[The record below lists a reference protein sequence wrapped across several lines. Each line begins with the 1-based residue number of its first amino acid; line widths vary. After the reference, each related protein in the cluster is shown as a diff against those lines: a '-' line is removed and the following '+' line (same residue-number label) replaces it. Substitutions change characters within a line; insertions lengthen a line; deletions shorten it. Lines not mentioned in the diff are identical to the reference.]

1 MNPLFAWLDQ
11 IDRSILYFIN
21 DTLSNQI
28 FDLFFTTITNEHLW
42 AIPVLIGLL
51 ALIVRGG
58 KRGKIAAVLG
68 LIAASVTDVTVV
80 EIIKPAI
87 GRLRPSHAL
96 EETINL
102 LVPKGGRYGFVSA
115 HAANIFAGTTVLSY
129 FYKQWKKP
137 LLFLAFSVALSRI
150 YVGVH
155 YPGDVLFGGLFGYG
169 MAWVIITL
177 WVFLKM
183 RELKRGRTWV
193 RYNYN

>member
-58 KRGKIAAVLG
+58 KRGKIAAVLV
-68 LIAASVTDVTVV
+68 LIAASATDATVV

-96 EETINL
+96 EDTINL

-137 LLFLAFSVALSRI
+137 LLFLAFSVALSRV

-169 MAWVIITL
+169 MAWLVITL
-177 WVFLKM
+177 WVLLKM

-193 RYNYN
+193 RYS

>member
-58 KRGKIAAVLG
+58 KRGKIAAVLV
-68 LIAASVTDVTVV
+68 LIAASATDATVV

-96 EETINL
+96 EDTINL
-102 LVPKGGRYGFVSA
+102 LVPRGGRYGFVSA

-137 LLFLAFSVALSRI
+137 LLFLAFSVALSRV

-177 WVFLKM
+177 WIFLKM

-193 RYNYN
+193 RYS

>member
-58 KRGKIAAVLG
+58 KRGKIAAVLV
-68 LIAASVTDVTVV
+68 LIAASATDATVV

-96 EETINL
+96 EDTINL

-137 LLFLAFSVALSRI
+137 LLFLAFSVALSRV

-177 WVFLKM
+177 WIFLKM

-193 RYNYN
+193 RYS

>member
-1 MNPLFAWLDQ
+1 MNHLLEWLDQ
-11 IDRSILYFIN
+11 IDRSILYIIN
-21 DTLSNQI
+21 DTLANPI

-58 KRGKIAAVLG
+58 RRGQIAAVLV
-68 LIAASVTDVTVV
+68 LITASATDATVV
-80 EIIKPAI
+80 QIIKPAI
-87 GRLRPSHAL
+87 ARLRPSHAL
-96 EETINL
+96 GDTINL

-129 FYKQWKKP
+129 FYTQWKKP
-137 LLFLAFSVALSRI
+137 LLFLAFSVALSRV

-155 YPGDVLFGGLFGYG
+155 YPGDMLFGGLFGYG
-169 MAWVIITL
+169 MAWLVITL
-177 WVFLKM
+177 WVLLKM

-193 RYNYN
+193 RYS

>member
-1 MNPLFAWLDQ
+1 MNHLLEWLDQ
-11 IDRSILYFIN
+11 IDRSILYIIN
-21 DTLSNQI
+21 DTLANPI

-58 KRGKIAAVLG
+58 RRGQIAAVLV
-68 LIAASVTDVTVV
+68 LIAESVTDATVV
-80 EIIKPAI
+80 QIIKPAI

-96 EETINL
+96 GDTINL
-102 LVPKGGRYGFVSA
+102 LVPKGGRYGFLSA
-115 HAANIFAGTTVLSY
+115 HAANIFAVTTVLSY

-137 LLFLAFSVALSRI
+137 LLFLAFSVALSRV

-169 MAWVIITL
+169 MAWLVITL
-177 WVFLKM
+177 WVLLKM

-193 RYNYN
+193 RYS

>member
-96 EETINL
+96 EDTINL

-137 LLFLAFSVALSRI
+137 LLFLAFSVALSRV

-193 RYNYN
+193 RYS

>member
-1 MNPLFAWLDQ
+1 MNTSLEWLDQ

-21 DTLSNQI
+21 DNLSNPI

-42 AIPVLIGLL
+42 AIPVLIGLM

-58 KRGKIAAVLG
+58 KRGKIAAVLV
-68 LIAASVTDVTVV
+68 LIAASATDKTVV

-96 EETINL
+96 GDTINL

-129 FYKQWKKP
+129 FYEQWKKP
-137 LLFLAFSVALSRI
+137 LLFLAFSVAVSRV

-169 MAWVIITL
+169 MAWVIITV

-193 RYNYN
+193 RYS

>member
-21 DTLSNQI
+21 DTLSNRI

-42 AIPVLIGLL
+42 AIPALIGLV
-51 ALIVRGG
+51 ALIVSGG
-58 KRGKIAAVLG
+58 KRGKIAAVLL
-68 LIAASVTDVTVV
+68 LITAIVTDKTVV

-96 EETINL
+96 ADTVNL

-129 FYKQWKKP
+129 FYEQWKKP
-137 LLFLAFSVALSRI
+137 LLFLAFSVALSRV

-155 YPGDVLFGGLFGYG
+155 SPGDVLFGGLFGYG
-169 MAWVIITL
+169 MAWLIITL

-183 RELKRGRTWV
+183 RDLKRCRTWL
-193 RYNYN
+193 RYS

>member
-1 MNPLFAWLDQ
+1 MNTSLEWLDQ

-21 DTLSNQI
+21 NNLSNPI

-42 AIPVLIGLL
+42 AIPVLIGLM

-58 KRGKIAAVLG
+58 KRGKIAAVLV
-68 LIAASVTDVTVV
+68 LIAASVTDKTVV

-96 EETINL
+96 GDTINL

-129 FYKQWKKP
+129 FYEQWKKP
-137 LLFLAFSVALSRI
+137 LLFLAFSVAVSRV

-169 MAWVIITL
+169 MAWVIITV

-193 RYNYN
+193 RYS

>member
-1 MNPLFAWLDQ
+1 MNHLLEWLDQ
-11 IDRSILYFIN
+11 IDRSILYIIN
-21 DTLSNQI
+21 DTLANPI

-58 KRGKIAAVLG
+58 RRGQIAAVLV
-68 LIAASVTDVTVV
+68 LIAASVTDATVV
-80 EIIKPAI
+80 QIIKPAI
-87 GRLRPSHAL
+87 ARLRPSHAL
-96 EETINL
+96 GDTINL
-102 LVPKGGRYGFVSA
+102 LVPKGGRYGFLSA
-115 HAANIFAGTTVLSY
+115 HAANIFAVTTVLSY

-137 LLFLAFSVALSRI
+137 LLFLAFSVALSRV

-169 MAWVIITL
+169 MAWLVITL
-177 WVFLKM
+177 WVLLKM

-193 RYNYN
+193 RYS

>member
-1 MNPLFAWLDQ
+1 MNHLLEWLDQ
-11 IDRSILYFIN
+11 IDRSILYIIN
-21 DTLSNQI
+21 DTLANPI

-58 KRGKIAAVLG
+58 RRGQIAAVLV
-68 LIAASVTDVTVV
+68 LITASATDATVV
-80 EIIKPAI
+80 QIIKPAI
-87 GRLRPSHAL
+87 ARLRPSHAL
-96 EETINL
+96 GDTINL

-115 HAANIFAGTTVLSY
+115 HAANIFAATTVLSY

-137 LLFLAFSVALSRI
+137 LLFLAFSVALSRV

-169 MAWVIITL
+169 MAWLVITL
-177 WVFLKM
+177 WVLLKM

-193 RYNYN
+193 RYS

>member
-1 MNPLFAWLDQ
+1 MNTSLEWLDQ

-21 DTLSNQI
+21 DNLSNPI

-58 KRGKIAAVLG
+58 RRGQLAAVLV
-68 LIAASVTDVTVV
+68 LITASATDATVV
-80 EIIKPAI
+80 QIIKPAI

-96 EETINL
+96 GDTINL

-129 FYKQWKKP
+129 FYEQWKKP
-137 LLFLAFSVALSRI
+137 LLFLAFSVAVSRV

-169 MAWVIITL
+169 MAWGIITV

-193 RYNYN
+193 RYS

>member
-1 MNPLFAWLDQ
+1 MNTSLEWLNQ

-21 DTLSNQI
+21 NNLSNPI

-42 AIPVLIGLL
+42 AIPVLIGLM

-58 KRGKIAAVLG
+58 KRGKIAAVLV
-68 LIAASVTDVTVV
+68 LIAASATDKTVV

-96 EETINL
+96 GDTINL

-129 FYKQWKKP
+129 FYEQWKKP
-137 LLFLAFSVALSRI
+137 LLFLAFSVAVSRV

-169 MAWVIITL
+169 MAWLVITL
-177 WVFLKM
+177 WVLLKM

-193 RYNYN
+193 RYS

>member
-1 MNPLFAWLDQ
+1 MNHLLEWLDQ
-11 IDRSILYFIN
+11 IDRSILYIIN
-21 DTLSNQI
+21 DTLANPI

-58 KRGKIAAVLG
+58 KRGKIAAVLV
-68 LIAASVTDVTVV
+68 LIAASATDATVV

-96 EETINL
+96 EDTINL

-129 FYKQWKKP
+129 FYTQWKKP
-137 LLFLAFSVALSRI
+137 LLFLAFSVALSRV

-169 MAWVIITL
+169 MAWLVITL
-177 WVFLKM
+177 WVLLKM

-193 RYNYN
+193 RYS

>member
-58 KRGKIAAVLG
+58 KRGKIAAVLV
-68 LIAASVTDVTVV
+68 LIAASATDATVV

-87 GRLRPSHAL
+87 GRLRPSHSL
-96 EETINL
+96 EDTINL

-137 LLFLAFSVALSRI
+137 LLFLAFSVALSRV

-177 WVFLKM
+177 WIFLKM
-183 RELKRGRTWV
+183 RELKRGSTWV
-193 RYNYN
+193 RYS

>member
-1 MNPLFAWLDQ
+1 MNTSLEWLNQ

-21 DTLSNQI
+21 NNLSNPI

-58 KRGKIAAVLG
+58 KRGKIAAVLV
-68 LIAASVTDVTVV
+68 LIAASATDATVV

-96 EETINL
+96 GDTINL

-137 LLFLAFSVALSRI
+137 LLFLAFSVAVSRV

-169 MAWVIITL
+169 MAWVIITV

-193 RYNYN
+193 RYS

>member
-1 MNPLFAWLDQ
+1 MNHLLEWLDQ
-11 IDRSILYFIN
+11 IDRSILYIIN
-21 DTLSNQI
+21 DTLANPI

-51 ALIVRGG
+51 ALIFRGG
-58 KRGKIAAVLG
+58 RRGQIAAVLV
-68 LIAASVTDVTVV
+68 LITASATDATVV
-80 EIIKPAI
+80 QIIKPAI
-87 GRLRPSHAL
+87 ARLRPSHAL
-96 EETINL
+96 GDTINL

-129 FYKQWKKP
+129 FYTQWKRP
-137 LLFLAFSVALSRI
+137 LLFLAFSVALSRV

-169 MAWVIITL
+169 MAWLLITL
-177 WVFLKM
+177 WVLLKM

-193 RYNYN
+193 RYS

>member
-1 MNPLFAWLDQ
+1 MNHLLEWLDQ
-11 IDRSILYFIN
+11 IDRSILYIIN
-21 DTLSNQI
+21 DTLANPI

-58 KRGKIAAVLG
+58 RRGQIAAVLV
-68 LIAASVTDVTVV
+68 LITASATDATVV
-80 EIIKPAI
+80 QIIKPAI
-87 GRLRPSHAL
+87 ARLRPSHAL
-96 EETINL
+96 GDTINL

-129 FYKQWKKP
+129 FYEQWKKP
-137 LLFLAFSVALSRI
+137 LLFLAFSVALSRV

-169 MAWVIITL
+169 MAWLVITL
-177 WVFLKM
+177 WVLLKM
-183 RELKRGRTWV
+183 RELKRGQTWV
-193 RYNYN
+193 RYS

>member
-1 MNPLFAWLDQ
+1 MNTSLEWLNQ

-21 DTLSNQI
+21 NNLSNPI

-42 AIPVLIGLL
+42 AIPVLIGLM

-58 KRGKIAAVLG
+58 KRGKIAAVLV
-68 LIAASVTDVTVV
+68 LIAASATDTTVV

-96 EETINL
+96 GDTINL

-137 LLFLAFSVALSRI
+137 LLFLAFSVAVSRV

-169 MAWVIITL
+169 MAWVIITV

-193 RYNYN
+193 RYS

>member
-1 MNPLFAWLDQ
+1 MDNFLDWLDQ

-21 DTLSNQI
+21 DTLSNPI

-42 AIPVLIGLL
+42 AIPALIGLV

-58 KRGKIAAVLG
+58 KRGKIAAVLL
-68 LIAASVTDVTVV
+68 LIAAIATDKTVV

-96 EETINL
+96 ADTVNL

-115 HAANIFAGTTVLSY
+115 HAANIFVGTTILSY
-129 FYKQWKKP
+129 FYDQWKKP
-137 LLFLAFSVALSRI
+137 LLFLAFSVALSRV

-169 MAWVIITL
+169 MAWLIITL

-193 RYNYN
+193 RYS

>member
-1 MNPLFAWLDQ
+1 MNHLLEWLDQ
-11 IDRSILYFIN
+11 IDRSILYIIN
-21 DTLSNQI
+21 DTLANPI

-58 KRGKIAAVLG
+58 RRGQIAAVLV
-68 LIAASVTDVTVV
+68 LITASVTDATVV
-80 EIIKPAI
+80 QIIKPAI

-96 EETINL
+96 GDTINL
-102 LVPKGGRYGFVSA
+102 LVPKGGRYGFLSA
-115 HAANIFAGTTVLSY
+115 HAANIFAVTTVLSY

-137 LLFLAFSVALSRI
+137 LLFLAFSVALSRV

-169 MAWVIITL
+169 MAWLVITL
-177 WVFLKM
+177 WVLLKM

-193 RYNYN
+193 RYS

>member
-51 ALIVRGG
+51 ALIVLGG
-58 KRGKIAAVLG
+58 KRGKIAAVLV
-68 LIAASVTDVTVV
+68 LIAASATDATVV

-96 EETINL
+96 EDTINL

-137 LLFLAFSVALSRI
+137 LLFLAFSVALSRV

-169 MAWVIITL
+169 MAWVMITL
-177 WVFLKM
+177 WIFLKM

-193 RYNYN
+193 RYS

>member
-1 MNPLFAWLDQ
+1 MNHLLEWLHQ
-11 IDRSILYFIN
+11 IDRSILYIIN
-21 DTLSNQI
+21 DTLANPI

-58 KRGKIAAVLG
+58 RRGQIAAVLV
-68 LIAASVTDVTVV
+68 LITASATDATVAQ
-80 EIIKPAI
+80 IIKPAI
-87 GRLRPSHAL
+87 ARLRPSHAL
-96 EETINL
+96 GDTINL

-129 FYKQWKKP
+129 FYTQWKKP
-137 LLFLAFSVALSRI
+137 LLFLAFSVALSRV

-169 MAWVIITL
+169 MAWLVITL
-177 WVFLKM
+177 WVLLKM

-193 RYNYN
+193 RYS

>member
-1 MNPLFAWLDQ
+1 MNHLLEWLDQ
-11 IDRSILYFIN
+11 IDRSILYIIN
-21 DTLSNQI
+21 DTLANPI

-58 KRGKIAAVLG
+58 RRGQIAAVLV
-68 LIAASVTDVTVV
+68 LITASATDATVV
-80 EIIKPAI
+80 QIIKPAI
-87 GRLRPSHAL
+87 ARLRPSHAL
-96 EETINL
+96 GDTINL
-102 LVPKGGRYGFVSA
+102 LVPKGGRYGFLSA

-129 FYKQWKKP
+129 FYTQWKKP

-169 MAWVIITL
+169 MAWLVITL
-177 WVFLKM
+177 WVLLKM

-193 RYNYN
+193 RYS

>member
-1 MNPLFAWLDQ
+1 MNPSLAWLDQ

-58 KRGKIAAVLG
+58 KRGKIAAALV
-68 LIAASVTDVTVV
+68 LIAASATDATVV

-96 EETINL
+96 ENTINL

-137 LLFLAFSVALSRI
+137 LLFLAFSVALSRV

-193 RYNYN
+193 RYS

>member
-58 KRGKIAAVLG
+58 KRGKIAAVLV
-68 LIAASVTDVTVV
+68 LIAASATDATVV

-96 EETINL
+96 EDTINL

-137 LLFLAFSVALSRI
+137 LLFLAFSVALSRV

-169 MAWVIITL
+169 MAWVMITL
-177 WVFLKM
+177 WIFLKM

-193 RYNYN
+193 RYS

>member
-58 KRGKIAAVLG
+58 RRGQIAAVLV
-68 LIAASVTDVTVV
+68 LITASATDATVV
-80 EIIKPAI
+80 QIIKPAI
-87 GRLRPSHAL
+87 ARLRPSHAL
-96 EETINL
+96 GDTINL

-129 FYKQWKKP
+129 FYTQWKKP
-137 LLFLAFSVALSRI
+137 LLFLAFSVALSRV

-169 MAWVIITL
+169 MAWLVITL
-177 WVFLKM
+177 WVLLKM

-193 RYNYN
+193 RYS

>member
-1 MNPLFAWLDQ
+1 MNHLLEWLDQ
-11 IDRSILYFIN
+11 IDRSILYIIN
-21 DTLSNQI
+21 DTLANPI

-58 KRGKIAAVLG
+58 RRGQIAAVLV
-68 LIAASVTDVTVV
+68 LITASATDATVV
-80 EIIKPAI
+80 QIIKPAI
-87 GRLRPSHAL
+87 ARLRPSHAL
-96 EETINL
+96 GDTINL
-102 LVPKGGRYGFVSA
+102 LVPKGGRYGFLSA
-115 HAANIFAGTTVLSY
+115 HAANIFAVTTVLSY

-137 LLFLAFSVALSRI
+137 LLFLAFSVALSRV

-169 MAWVIITL
+169 MAWLVITL
-177 WVFLKM
+177 WVLLKM

-193 RYNYN
+193 RYS

>member
-1 MNPLFAWLDQ
+1 MNHLLEWLDQ
-11 IDRSILYFIN
+11 IDRSILYIIN
-21 DTLSNQI
+21 DTLANPI

-42 AIPVLIGLL
+42 AIPALIGLL

-58 KRGKIAAVLG
+58 KRGKIAAVLV
-68 LIAASVTDVTVV
+68 LIAASATDATVTQ
-80 EIIKPAI
+80 IIKPAI
-87 GRLRPSHAL
+87 ARLRPSHAL
-96 EETINL
+96 GDTINL

-137 LLFLAFSVALSRI
+137 LLFLAFSVALSRV

-177 WVFLKM
+177 WIFLKM

-193 RYNYN
+193 RYS

>member
-58 KRGKIAAVLG
+58 KRGKIAAVLV
-68 LIAASVTDVTVV
+68 LIAASATDATVV

-96 EETINL
+96 EDTINL
-102 LVPKGGRYGFVSA
+102 LVPRGGRYGFVSA

-137 LLFLAFSVALSRI
+137 LLFLAFSVALSRV

-193 RYNYN
+193 RYS

>member
-1 MNPLFAWLDQ
+1 MNTSLEWLDQ

-21 DTLSNQI
+21 DNLSNPI

-42 AIPVLIGLL
+42 AIPVLIGLM

-58 KRGKIAAVLG
+58 KRGKIAAVLV
-68 LIAASVTDVTVV
+68 LIAASATDKTVV

-96 EETINL
+96 GDTINL

-129 FYKQWKKP
+129 FYEQWKKP
-137 LLFLAFSVALSRI
+137 LLFLAFSVAVSRV

-169 MAWVIITL
+169 MAWLVITL
-177 WVFLKM
+177 WVLLKM

-193 RYNYN
+193 RYS

>member
-1 MNPLFAWLDQ
+1 MITALEWLDKFDHK
-11 IDRSILYFIN
+11 IFYLIN
-21 DTLSNQI
+21 GTLTNPI
-28 FDLFFTTITNEHLW
+28 FDLFFTTITNEHIW
-42 AIPVLIGLL
+42 AIPALIGLVT
-51 ALIVRGG
+51 LIVRGG
-58 KRGKIAAVLG
+58 KRGKIAAG
-68 LIAASVTDVTVV
+68 LLLITAIATDKTVV

-96 EETINL
+96 ADTVNL

-129 FYKQWKKP
+129 FYEQWKKP
-137 LLFLAFSVALSRI
+137 LLFLAFSVALSRV

-169 MAWVIITL
+169 MAWLIITL

-193 RYNYN
+193 RYS

>member
-1 MNPLFAWLDQ
+1 MNPSLAWLDQ

-58 KRGKIAAVLG
+58 RRGQIAAVLV
-68 LIAASVTDVTVV
+68 LITASATDATVV
-80 EIIKPAI
+80 QIIKPAI
-87 GRLRPSHAL
+87 ARLRPSHAL
-96 EETINL
+96 GDTINL

-137 LLFLAFSVALSRI
+137 LLFLAFSVALSRV

-169 MAWVIITL
+169 MAWLVITL
-177 WVFLKM
+177 WVLLKM

-193 RYNYN
+193 RYS